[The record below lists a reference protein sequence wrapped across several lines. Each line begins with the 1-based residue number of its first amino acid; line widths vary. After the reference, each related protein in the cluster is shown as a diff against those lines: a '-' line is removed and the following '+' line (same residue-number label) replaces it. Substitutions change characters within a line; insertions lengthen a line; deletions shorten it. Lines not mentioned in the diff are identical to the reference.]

1 MKLIEA
7 MKEVK
12 ANLVKI
18 NDLNVKIQKG
28 CAHLDYETHEYP
40 DPKGKVS
47 EWLQSCADLSKRNI
61 QLLLAIQKTNL
72 ATNVGI
78 KIGDEIINRPIAYWI
93 WRNREYA
100 EKDLN
105 TWSKLTDRGLKEGS
119 IPMSTGGTKDV
130 KIVRNFD
137 PVLRDK
143 MILEYKSEGSLID
156 AALEVANATT
166 DLLE

>member
-12 ANLVKI
+12 ANLQKI
-18 NDLNVKIQKG
+18 EDLHKRIGKT
-28 CAHLDYETHEYP
+28 CAHLDYETPEYP
-40 DPKGKVS
+40 DPKSKVS
-47 EWLQSCADLSKRNI
+47 EWLQACDAISKRNV

-72 ATNVGI
+72 STNVGI
-78 KIGDEIINRPIAYWI
+78 KIGDEVINRPIAYWI
-93 WRNREYA
+93 WRRREYA
-100 EKDLN
+100 AVDMK
-105 TWSKLTDRGLKEGS
+105 TWSMLTDRSLREGT
-119 IPMSTGGTKDV
+119 IPSSTGVNKDV

-143 MILEYKSEGSLID
+143 MITEYKGEASLID